1 MVSYWSKTWCVDHRC
16 SGRACKPQEKWI
28 KVKERVK
35 GDHQGQG
42 ACLTPCPLFVKHCRY
57 HLSHW
62 HFFFNYSFNTIGWG
76 RQKNPVSI
84 NGQDDTG
91 SKDNT
96 ERSSKVTFI
105 ECSECARFPQTHKN
119 ISMEH
124 LSLFIFIS
132 SLLCSVFRDKADLM
146 SN

>member
-1 MVSYWSKTWCVDHRC
+1 M
-16 SGRACKPQEKWI
+16 
-28 KVKERVK
+28 
-35 GDHQGQG
+35 
-42 ACLTPCPLFVKHCRY
+42 
-57 HLSHW
+57 
-62 HFFFNYSFNTIGWG
+62 FFFNYSFNTIGWG

-84 NGQDDTG
+84 NGQDDTV

-96 ERSSKVTFI
+96 ERSTKVTFI

-124 LSLFIFIS
+124 LSLFNFIS
-132 SLLCSVFRDKADLM
+132 SLMCSVFRDKADLM

>member
-1 MVSYWSKTWCVDHRC
+1 MVCRSQVFRKSMQAPGEMGK
-16 SGRACKPQEKWI
+16 SEGEG
-28 KVKERVK
+28 KERSS
-35 GDHQGQG
+35 GSRG
-42 ACLTPCPLFVKHCRY
+42 LPYPLPIVCKA
-57 HLSHW
+57 LQISSQPLA
-62 HFFFNYSFNTIGWG
+62 FFFNYSFNTIGWG

-91 SKDNT
+91 SKGNT